1 MQNPNSISPAE
12 LQISGVWAAAV
23 TPRRDSGHQID
34 IASTLDLLD
43 FLAETGVD
51 GLSIL
56 GSTGE
61 FVHFDMD
68 ERLHL
73 MKFAMKRTP
82 KRVLPCVTHS
92 TIDGTIALAEAAMG
106 YGAPAVLALPP
117 YYFRYGAEEVKRF
130 YLTLLDSLA
139 PGTPIFL
146 YNIPFFSS
154 PLPINLACEL
164 LATGAF
170 AGIKDSS
177 GDKEYC
183 RRLLEVKKTQ
193 PFTLIIG
200 NDALY
205 VEGRR
210 AGADAVVSGVAGAFP
225 ELMTS
230 LEAAVRSGDD
240 TRISHWQARLAESLD
255 WLDRYP
261 VPMALR
267 RAAFLRGFK
276 TSQMAMPMNGA
287 FTDFDRWFPGFL
299 EKVQDESV
307 VRS

>member
-1 MQNPNSISPAE
+1 MQNQNSISPEA
-12 LQISGVWAAAV
+12 LRLNGVWAAAV

-34 IASTLDLLD
+34 IAATLDLLD
-43 FLAETGVD
+43 FLADQPVD

-61 FVHFDMD
+61 FVHFDFE

-73 MKFAMKRTP
+73 LKFSLKRTP

-92 TIDGTIALAEAAMG
+92 TLDGTAALAEAAMQ

-117 YYFRYGAEEVKRF
+117 YYFRYGADEIRRF
-130 YLTLLDSLA
+130 YLTLIESLT
-139 PGTPIFL
+139 PGTPVFL
-146 YNIPFFSS
+146 YNIPFFAS
-154 PLPINLACEL
+154 PLPIDLACEL
-164 LATGAF
+164 LSTGAF

-210 AGADAVVSGVAGAFP
+210 AGADAVVSGVAGALP
-225 ELMTS
+225 ELMS
-230 LEAAVRSGDD
+230 ALEAAIRASDD
-240 TRISHWQARLAESLD
+240 AKIVHWQARLAEAIE
-255 WLDRYP
+255 WLDRFP

-267 RAAFLRGFK
+267 RAVHLRGFK
-276 TSQMAMPMNGA
+276 TTSMALPMNGA
-287 FTDFDRWFPGFL
+287 FSDFDRWFPAFL
-299 EKVQDESV
+299 AKVQSEL
-307 VRS
+307 

>member
-1 MQNPNSISPAE
+1 MQNQNSISPDA
-12 LQISGVWAAAV
+12 LQIQGVWAAAV

-34 IASTLDLLD
+34 IAATLDLLD

-61 FVHFDMD
+61 FIHFDFE

-73 MKFAMKRTP
+73 LKFSLKRTR

-92 TIDGTIALAEAAMG
+92 TIDGTVTLAEAAMQ

-117 YYFRYGAEEVKRF
+117 YYFRYGAGEIRRF
-130 YLTLLDSLA
+130 YLTLVDLLPPA
-139 PGTPIFL
+139 TPVFL
-146 YNIPFFSS
+146 YNIPFFAS
-154 PLPINLACEL
+154 PLPIDLACEL

-177 GDKEYC
+177 GDPEYC

-205 VEGRR
+205 AEGRR
-210 AGADAVVSGVAGAFP
+210 AGADAVISGVAGAFP
-225 ELMTS
+225 EMMS
-230 LEAAVRSGDD
+230 ALEAAVRSGDESKI
-240 TRISHWQARLAESLD
+240 THWNARLSEALS

-267 RAAFLRGFK
+267 RAAHLRGFK
-276 TSQMAMPMNGA
+276 TSAMAMPMNGA
-287 FTDFDRWFPGFL
+287 FDDFDRWFPAFL
-299 EKVQDESV
+299 ERTRSESA
-307 VRS
+307 